1 MRASQ
6 FRTSTLTPRVKLWAL
21 VFVAGAL
28 LALFSLSL
36 KVFAQQESPRQALV
50 LSVDGAIGPATMDYV
65 TRGIRRAERESAG
78 LVVIDSDFGRP
89 VSPWFATHCQMIM
102 HIICNG

>member
-1 MRASQ
+1 MRASH

-65 TRGIRRAERESAG
+65 TRGKRRPG
-78 LVVIDSDFGRP
+78 GD
-89 VSPWFATHCQMIM
+89 
-102 HIICNG
+102 